1 MIPTTRLVYLGV
13 ICLVLALAASYF
25 VSALV
30 WWQFLIGLLAVIL
43 LVDFSSLKQRKKI
56 TVSRDVMN
64 TLSLGS
70 WISVTL
76 RFHNPAT
83 QDREID
89 VYDHYPENA
98 DFEGLPMSFILPA
111 NGWREVSYRI
121 KPLKRGDFTFKQT
134 QIRIHSLMGFW
145 KRNQYIGEQSSVRV
159 YPNFA
164 AVMKYTL
171 LAMDQRLSQIG
182 IVKKRRRGEGQDF
195 HQLREYRE
203 GDSIRQVDWK
213 ATSRLSKLISR
224 DYQEERD
231 QQIIFLVD
239 CGRRM
244 LAEDGKLSHFD
255 HTLNAILLLSH
266 VALRQGD
273 AVGLMTFSGEQRWM
287 APRKSI
293 SSINHILNTVY
304 DLQPGSYSPDYTEAA
319 SKLMVHQRRRAL
331 IVLITNL
338 RDEDTE
344 DLMPA
349 IKIMQ
354 KRHLVL
360 LASLKETAIDDMLL
374 KPVDDFD
381 SAIDHAAAQQYAKH
395 RRQTHQRLDHEGVL
409 HLDVV
414 PEKLPVTMVNYYMDI
429 KSSGRL

>member
-1 MIPTTRLVYLGV
+1 MLPTIRLIYLGV
-13 ICLVLALAASYF
+13 FCLFLSLLASYY
-25 VSALV
+25 VASLI
-30 WWQFLIGLLAVIL
+30 WWQFLIGFLFVVLII
-43 LVDFSSLKQRKKI
+43 DISSLLQRKKI
-56 TVSRDVMN
+56 TVSREVMN

-70 WISVTL
+70 WITVTL
-76 RFHNPAT
+76 RFHNPAASN
-83 QDREID
+83 RKVD

-98 DFEGLPMSFILPA
+98 DFENLPIILSLPA
-111 NGWREVSYRI
+111 QGWAEVKYRI
-121 KPLKRGDFTFKQT
+121 RPLKRGDFKFNLT
-134 QIRIHSLMGFW
+134 QIRIHSLLGFW
-145 KRNQYIGEQSSVRV
+145 KRNQFIGELSLVRV

-195 HQLREYRE
+195 HQLREYRD
-203 GDSIRQVDWK
+203 GDSLRQVDWN
-213 ATSRLSKLISR
+213 ATARLRKLISR

-244 LAEDGKLSHFD
+244 LSEDGQLTHFD

-273 AVGLMTFSGEQRWM
+273 AVGLMTFSGEERWM
-287 APRKSI
+287 SPRKSI
-293 SSINHILNTVY
+293 SSINHILNTIY
-304 DLQPGSYSPDYTEAA
+304 DLQPGSYSPDYTKAA

-331 IVLITNL
+331 VVLITNL

-360 LASLKETAIDDMLL
+360 LASLKEKVIDDLLL
-374 KPVDDFD
+374 KPVNDFD
-381 SAIDHAAAQQYAKH
+381 SAIDHAAAQQYAKY

-409 HLDVV
+409 HLDVN
-414 PEKLPVTMVNYYMDI
+414 PEQLPLSMVNHYMDI

>member
-1 MIPTTRLVYLGV
+1 MELL
-13 ICLVLALAASYF
+13 L
-25 VSALV
+25 
-30 WWQFLIGLLAVIL
+30 WWQYLIGILAIIL

-64 TLSLGS
+64 VLSLGS

-76 RFHNPAT
+76 RFHNPAKNER
-83 QDREID
+83 QID
-89 VYDHYPENA
+89 IYDHYPENA
-98 DFEGLPMSFILPA
+98 DFENLPITLLLPA
-111 NGWREVSYRI
+111 NGWGQVKYRI
-121 KPLKRGDFTFKQT
+121 RPLKRGDSKFNLT

-145 KRNQYIGEQSSVRV
+145 KRNQYIGEPLTVRV

-182 IVKKRRRGEGQDF
+182 IIKKRRRGEGQDF

-203 GDSIRQVDWK
+203 GDSLRQVDWK
-213 ATSRLSKLISR
+213 ATARLRKLISR

-244 LAEDGKLSHFD
+244 LSEDGKLSHFD

-273 AVGLMTFSGEQRWM
+273 AVGLMTFSGDERWM
-287 APRKSI
+287 SPRKSI
-293 SSINHILNTVY
+293 SSINQILNTIY
-304 DLQPGSYSPDYTEAA
+304 DLQPGSYSPDYTNAA
-319 SKLMVHQRRRAL
+319 SKLMVRQRRRAL
-331 IVLITNL
+331 IILITNL

-360 LASLKETAIDDMLL
+360 LASLKEKVIDDMLHT
-374 KPVDDFD
+374 PVNDFD
-381 SAIDHAAAQQYAKH
+381 SAIDHAAAQQYAKY

-409 HLDVV
+409 HLDVN
-414 PEKLPVTMVNYYMDI
+414 PEQLPVTLVNHYMDI
-429 KSSGRL
+429 KSSSRL

>member
-1 MIPTTRLVYLGV
+1 MLPTKRLVYLAV
-13 ICLVLALAASYF
+13 VCLALSLVASYYTP
-25 VSALV
+25 ALL
-30 WWQFLIGLLAVIL
+30 WWQFLIATLAVIL
-43 LVDFSSLKQRKKI
+43 VVDFSSLIQRKKI
-56 TVSRDVMN
+56 TVSREVMN

-76 RFHNPAT
+76 RFHNPAS
-83 QDREID
+83 QDRQID

-98 DFEGLPMSFILPA
+98 DYENLPVTLVIPA
-111 NGWREVSYRI
+111 NGWSEVKYRI
-121 KPLKRGDFTFKQT
+121 RPLKRGDFKFNLT

-145 KRNQYIGEQSSVRV
+145 KRNQFIGEYSSVRV

-203 GDSIRQVDWK
+203 GDSLRQVDWK
-213 ATSRLSKLISR
+213 ASSRIRKLISR

-231 QQIIFLVD
+231 QQILFLVD

-244 LAEDGKLSHFD
+244 LSEDGQLSHFD

-273 AVGLMTFSGEQRWM
+273 AVGLMTFSGEERWM
-287 APRKSI
+287 SPRKSI
-293 SSINHILNTVY
+293 SSINHILNTIY
-304 DLQPGSYSPDYTEAA
+304 DLQPGSYSPDYTNAA

-331 IVLITNL
+331 VVLITNL

-360 LASLKETAIDDMLL
+360 LASLKEKVIDDMMQ
-374 KPVDDFD
+374 KPVTDFD
-381 SAIDHAAAQQYAKH
+381 SAIDHAAAQQYAQY

-409 HLDVV
+409 HLDVN
-414 PEKLPVTMVNYYMDI
+414 PEQLPVTMVNYYMDI

>member
-56 TVSRDVMN
+56 TVSREVMN

-70 WISVTL
+70 WITVTL

-98 DFEGLPMSFILPA
+98 DFEDLPMTFILPA

-145 KRNQYIGEQSSVRV
+145 KRNQYIGEHSSVRV

-171 LAMDQRLSQIG
+171 LAMDQRLAQIG

-360 LASLKETAIDDMLL
+360 LASLKETAIDNMLL

>member
-145 KRNQYIGEQSSVRV
+145 KRNQYIGRQSSVRV